1 MNTCK
6 LTIDHHPDT
15 DQCGEDMITHAV
27 HVEPINVD
35 LPQWINDAAT
45 KHMCADPR
53 HNDDHFMPHVDPAIK
68 VMEARGFSTVVVLAP
83 DYWGLEDAFWFRD
96 SIGVVGARL
105 CRLDRAFFRP
115 VQHTAAVIDLTAGT
129 VVAVTRKEA
138 WDAK

>member
-35 LPQWINDAAT
+35 APQWVLEGAT
-45 KHMCADPR
+45 RHMCADYVTE
-53 HNDDHFMPHVDPAIK
+53 HQHFMPHVDPVIK
-68 VMEARGFSTVVVLAP
+68 LMAARGLETVVVIAP
-83 DYWGLEDAFWFRD
+83 DYWDLEDAFWTDGRSMIAD
-96 SIGVVGARL
+96 RL
-105 CRLDRAFFRP
+105 NELLRKLHQP
-115 VQHTAAVIDLTAGT
+115 EGYTAVLADLGSGF
-129 VVAVTRKEA
+129 VTYATREQA